1 MRVGTADNK
10 PGQHR
15 NKVRWKDAAP
25 NQRVSGRE
33 NYDKKRKD
41 AAQVQRVPSQK
52 QRDQKGTREGVLET
66 LQVSMHP
73 DVGPDTGSRTIMVPV
88 IGY

>member
-1 MRVGTADNK
+1 MSAANDK

-25 NQRVSGRE
+25 DQRGSGRE
-33 NYDKKRKD
+33 NYDKKKKD
-41 AAQVQRVPSQK
+41 TAQSQRVPGQK
-52 QRDQKGTREGVLET
+52 QRDQKGPREGVLET

-73 DVGPDTGSRTIMVPV
+73 NVGPDTGSRTIMVPV